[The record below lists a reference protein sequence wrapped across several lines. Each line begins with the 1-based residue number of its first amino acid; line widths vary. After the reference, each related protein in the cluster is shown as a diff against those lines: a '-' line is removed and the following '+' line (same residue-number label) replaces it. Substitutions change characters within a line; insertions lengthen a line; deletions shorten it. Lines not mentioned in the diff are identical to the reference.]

1 MSIISFNEWL
11 SIFGTTGTILLVL
24 MAYWNKFKP
33 FKPSL
38 NIFYGTTGE
47 YLSTLKNCNSGNFS
61 NFNNKTCLLYRLKI
75 ENENKFRSI
84 TAKNVYIKFNEIR
97 KMVNDDESIK
107 LQPFNPFK
115 MRWTSGTDS
124 KEAFTSNLGR
134 GEYLYI
140 NFFSIII
147 TPDKSGNPVKNI
159 MEIIPGHPAIT
170 NLSLPQG
177 FPRTEL
183 FGDGKFKFKISVF
196 GDNIKSKQYEFKVEC
211 SLDSTG
217 LTTNVVVEKL

>member
-1 MSIISFNEWL
+1 MTIISFNEWL
-11 SIFGTTGTILLVL
+11 SVLGSMGTFLLAL
-24 MAYWNKFKP
+24 AAYWNLFKP

-47 YLSTLKNCNSGNFS
+47 YLSTLVNCNYANFS
-61 NFNNKTCLLYRLKI
+61 NSNNKTCLLYRLKI
-75 ENENKFRSI
+75 ENKNKFRSI
-84 TAKNVYIKFNEIR
+84 TAKNVYIRFNEIR
-97 KMVNDDESIK
+97 KMVSDDESIK

-124 KEAFTSNLGR
+124 KDAFISDLGR

-170 NLSLPQG
+170 DLSLPQG